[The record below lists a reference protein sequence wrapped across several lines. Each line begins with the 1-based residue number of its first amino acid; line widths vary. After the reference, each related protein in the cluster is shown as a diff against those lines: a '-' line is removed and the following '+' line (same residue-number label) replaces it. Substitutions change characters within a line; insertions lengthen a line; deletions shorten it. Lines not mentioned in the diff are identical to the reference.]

1 MQVKIFIKK
10 TCPKCPPAKELA
22 EDLKNKDIKVEL
34 YDMDTPD
41 GLAEASMFN
50 VMATPTIIIVN
61 DEGKEEKAYRG
72 VVPQAEEII
81 RGS

>member
-1 MQVKIFIKK
+1 MKIKVFIKEG
-10 TCPKCPPAKELA
+10 CPKCPPAKELA
-22 EDLKNKDIKVEL
+22 EDLANKGIKVEFF
-34 YDMDTPD
+34 DMDTPD

-50 VMATPTIIIVN
+50 VMATPTIIIIN
-61 DEGKEEKAYRG
+61 DEDKEEKAYRG